1 MVTKND
7 LHDVKKPFLLGIGG
21 IGISAIARMFLAEGK
36 EVFGSDSSDSE
47 IIAELRKVG
56 AKIEIG
62 QSVDLVP
69 RGVDLIIYTVAIEVA
84 EPKLIHTLKKGN
96 VPVRSYPEILNII
109 SKDKFTIAVSGTH
122 GKTTTTAMIAQI
134 MIDAEMDPTVIVGSL
149 LKDSKSNFVA
159 GKSKYL
165 VVEACEY
172 RKSFLNIN
180 PTVAVITNI
189 DNDHLD
195 YYKDVGDIARA
206 FGEFVSLIPKNG
218 VVVAD
223 LKDENVKIAIKDF
236 TKEKV
241 DYVLQ
246 SDLDLDLKVPGKHNI
261 QNAKAALAVAKIL
274 GIKRDD
280 AVRSLNNFGGTW
292 RRFEYKGKSKGGA
305 FVYDDYGHHPT
316 EIKATLQGA
325 REIYKENKI
334 IVVFQPHLYSRTKIL
349 LDDFAKSFYLANEV
363 ILAPI
368 YAARETSD
376 PMISSEILAKEIS
389 KNNAITRVKSM
400 NNFREIEAYLLSEL
414 KKDDVLITMGA
425 GEANKI
431 SDKLFL

>member
-236 TKEKV
+236 TKE
-241 DYVLQ
+241 
-246 SDLDLDLKVPGKHNI
+246 NC
-261 QNAKAALAVAKIL
+261 
-274 GIKRDD
+274 
-280 AVRSLNNFGGTW
+280 
-292 RRFEYKGKSKGGA
+292 
-305 FVYDDYGHHPT
+305 
-316 EIKATLQGA
+316 
-325 REIYKENKI
+325 I
-334 IVVFQPHLYSRTKIL
+334 I
-349 LDDFAKSFYLANEV
+349 
-363 ILAPI
+363 
-368 YAARETSD
+368 
-376 PMISSEILAKEIS
+376 
-389 KNNAITRVKSM
+389 
-400 NNFREIEAYLLSEL
+400 
-414 KKDDVLITMGA
+414 
-425 GEANKI
+425 
-431 SDKLFL
+431 